1 MFVVVI
7 ADVFFGSIPH
17 WRVAVDISGCP
28 GFPWVLC
35 IEAELELT
43 WYKFFCRM
51 NSSEW
56 NQIKT
61 KKRRSW
67 TRTREEVGTY
77 VSYVLPFPPLSSSW
91 DNSIPI
97 IRRASFCSCSLMLY
111 ISLFVILSSEIQF
124 IFMTILLKKANCIF
138 FTISY
143 RMMKIYFFNRLCFW
157 CTKNNIGRQLTLG
170 FSFSIASAD
179 VSDCLWPLGTLSMVP
194 SLCVG

>member
-7 ADVFFGSIPH
+7 ADVFFGSIPR

-35 IEAELELT
+35 IEQNWNWHGTNSFAEWILQ
-43 WYKFFCRM
+43 
-51 NSSEW
+51 SETRLK
-56 NQIKT
+56 Q
-61 KKRRSW
+61 KKRSW

-91 DNSIPI
+91 GNSIPI
-97 IRRASFCSCSLMLY
+97 IWWASFCSCSFMLY

-124 IFMTILLKKANCIF
+124 IFMTILLKKANCIL

-179 VSDCLWPLGTLSMVP
+179 VSDY
-194 SLCVG
+194 LCHYGH

>member
-7 ADVFFGSIPH
+7 TDVFFGSIPR

-35 IEAELELT
+35 IEQNWNWHGTNSFAEWILQ
-43 WYKFFCRM
+43 
-51 NSSEW
+51 SETRLK
-56 NQIKT
+56 Q
-61 KKRRSW
+61 KKRSW